1 MILYT
6 NGDSFVAGCGLVD
19 YQFPGYPG
27 DYGLSDA
34 NNINFSENIRWKN
47 QIFSAPG
54 VNAASLVAQVSKL
67 ERKKAF
73 PFKLKQLLGCELIDS
88 SEGGSSFDKITRK
101 TLVDLINI
109 RKHTSNRIVAII
121 GDTAL
126 HRRDQPYT
134 INGIPSWFQ
143 LQPNIQYPP
152 IMEDI
157 YNQSILVEHDYHS
170 FFYYYKNCI
179 LLKEFCI
186 NNNIELHWLN
196 AISPGCFVGY
206 PDLQVLKEHADI
218 KYTVDMVVESHKV
231 ANCFV
236 CDGHF
241 SEPVHD
247 LVAESFN
254 KVLQG

>member
-27 DYGLSDA
+27 DYGRSDA
-34 NNINFSENIRWKN
+34 DNINVSENIRWKN

-134 INGIPSWFQ
+134 HNGDPSWFQ
-143 LQPNIQYPP
+143 LQPNISYPP
-152 IMEDI
+152 VLEVI
-157 YNQSILVEHDYHS
+157 YKQNVLVEHNYHS
-170 FFYYYKNCI
+170 LFYYYKNCI

-186 NNNIELHWLN
+186 NNDIELHWLN
-196 AISPGCFVGY
+196 VFNNELLEIKE
-206 PDLQVLKEHADI
+206 LKMLKEYIDI
-218 KYTVDMVVESHKV
+218 KYTVDMAAESHKV
-231 ANCFV
+231 ATCFV
-236 CDGHF
+236 SDGHF

-247 LVAESFN
+247 LVAAEFN
-254 KVLQG
+254 KLLQG